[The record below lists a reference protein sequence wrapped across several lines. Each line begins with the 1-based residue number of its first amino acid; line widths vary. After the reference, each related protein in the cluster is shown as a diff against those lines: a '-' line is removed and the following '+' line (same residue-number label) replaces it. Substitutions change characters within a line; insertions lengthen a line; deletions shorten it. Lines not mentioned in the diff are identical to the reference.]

1 MKRRLCWIWQ
11 SRYCMK
17 SIVEHTIPPIYNEN
31 SKILILGSIPSPKSR
46 EQAFYYAH
54 PQNRFW
60 PVLSALLGCDLPK
73 TNQEKTDFLLE
84 NRIALW
90 DVLKSCSIEGADD
103 SSISEPAL
111 NDLTPILQ
119 TAKLRA
125 VFTTGGKA
133 ASFYR
138 SAWLPTMSLPFI
150 PLPSTSP
157 ANRGR
162 YPMERLLDEYR
173 VILPFLQ
180 ES

>member
-1 MKRRLCWIWQ
+1 
-11 SRYCMK
+11 MK

-60 PVLSALLGCDLPK
+60 PVLSALLGSELPK
-73 TNQEKTDFLLE
+73 TNQEKTDFLLK

-119 TAKLRA
+119 TAELRA

-138 SAWLPTMSLPFI
+138 SAWLPEIALPFI

-162 YPMERLLDEYR
+162 YPMERLLEEYR

-180 ES
+180 EN